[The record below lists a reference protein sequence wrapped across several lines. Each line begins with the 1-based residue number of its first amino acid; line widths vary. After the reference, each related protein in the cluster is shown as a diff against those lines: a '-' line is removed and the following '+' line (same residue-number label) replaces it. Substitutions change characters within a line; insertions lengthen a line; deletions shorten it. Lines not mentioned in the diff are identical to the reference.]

1 VISHPPFIVGD
12 PARHLAHRAGLWR
25 TDGSPLRLLLVDHES
40 LVRDIVSTA
49 LRYEGCEVTTA
60 GEGDAALAA
69 SRRIHPDAVILGTRL
84 PDMSGIHVLNLLR
97 GLRPDL
103 PTLLLTRNAADRPGI
118 MSANGG
124 GDDWL
129 TKPFSLEDL
138 LLKLRTL
145 LRRRGVS
152 LMHRASEIT
161 VGDLVLSDDS
171 RSVMRSGASI
181 RLSCREFELLRFL
194 MRNSERVVTKPQ
206 ILGRVWPYAFTGRLS
221 VVELYVSYLRRK
233 IDVGRAPMIHT
244 LRRTGYI
251 LKVPTDA

>member
-69 SRRIHPDAVILGTRL
+69 ARRIHPDAVILGTRL

-103 PTLLLTRNAADRPGI
+103 PILLLTRNAADRPGI

-171 RSVMRSGASI
+171 RSVMRRGVSI